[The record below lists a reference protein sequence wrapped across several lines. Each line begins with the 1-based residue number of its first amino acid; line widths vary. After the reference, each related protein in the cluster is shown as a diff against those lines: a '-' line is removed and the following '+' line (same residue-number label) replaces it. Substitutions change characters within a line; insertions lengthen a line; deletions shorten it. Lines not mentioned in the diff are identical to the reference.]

1 MNNRR
6 MIFIALMFLA
16 AIVACVVPG
25 LQAASTPIP
34 APTVDPAQIEAMV
47 AETVSVARVQTEQA
61 VPSPISTSTSIPT
74 STLASTITFTPI
86 PASTETT
93 QITQITPQS
102 TSQSTSTP
110 QATQTANPSQ
120 STLTKQTNGS
130 MLFADDRA
138 GYAVNLPTGWL
149 AVRVNGQEYQP
160 SLSLGETSNANIQQS
175 LLGIKGEDPNVF
187 RLLSIDTQAA
197 HIQNDFV
204 SEIRFVL
211 DEKKSIA
218 LSTDADLQTVAQKIP
233 TSATVFRFEVTSVKI
248 ITSVG
253 GTKFGVIE
261 AKSSFT
267 NATGAEVII
276 YQKQVFFKV
285 KTGTQMITFTT
296 LADLKDTLLPFFDS
310 MLETVKVAEK

>member
-34 APTVDPAQIEAMV
+34 VPTVDPAQIEAMV

-61 VPSPISTSTSIPT
+61 APSPISTSTSIPT
-74 STLASTITFTPI
+74 STPASTVTSTPI
-86 PASTETT
+86 PASTET
-93 QITQITPQS
+93 TQITPQS

-211 DEKKSIA
+211 DDKKSIA
-218 LSTDADLQTVAQKIP
+218 LNTDADLQTTAQKIP

-248 ITSVG
+248 ITSVSG
-253 GTKFGVIE
+253 IKFGVIE

-310 MLETVKVAEK
+310 MLETVKVTEK

>member
-74 STLASTITFTPI
+74 STLASTITSTPI

-93 QITQITPQS
+93 QIIPQS

-130 MLFADDRA
+130 MLFADDRV
-138 GYAVNLPTGWL
+138 GYTVNLPTGWL

-204 SEIRFVL
+204 SEVRFVL

-218 LSTDADLQTVAQKIP
+218 LNTDADLQTIAQKIP

-248 ITSVG
+248 ITSVS

>member
-61 VPSPISTSTSIPT
+61 APSPISTSTSIPT
-74 STLASTITFTPI
+74 STPASTVTSTPI

-93 QITQITPQS
+93 QITPQSTPQS
-102 TSQSTSTP
+102 TSTS

-130 MLFADDRA
+130 MLFVDDRA

-310 MLETVKVAEK
+310 MLETVKVTEK